1 MKTYKIAI
9 LILMMSL
16 SLFAQRGRGSGG
28 LGWDADL
35 NLSPEQLQQITS
47 LQEQVRSAKVDHRT
61 EIQKLRVQ
69 LDQATR
75 QEKINQKAVDKLLA
89 RIQEHEL
96 ALEKLQINH
105 RSQVRALLTPDQQII
120 FDQRGGYAGSMRG
133 SGRGNRGANAGS
145 GDCDGDGT
153 PQNGRRGGRGKR

>member
-1 MKTYKIAI
+1 MKHYKIAL
-9 LILMMSL
+9 LILMMSM

-28 LGWDADL
+28 LGWDSEL
-35 NLSPEQLQQITS
+35 NLSPEQLQEITS
-47 LQEQVRSAKVDHRT
+47 LQQQLRTEKVDHRT
-61 EIQKLRVQ
+61 EIQKLRVE

-75 QEKINQKAVDKLLA
+75 QEKVNQKAVDKLLA

-105 RSQVRALLTPDQQII
+105 RSQVRALLTPEQQII

-133 SGRGNRGANAGS
+133 AGRGNRGANAGS
-145 GDCDGDGT
+145 GDCDGDGN
-153 PQNGRRGGRGKR
+153 PQQGRRGGRGNR